1 MTLGILGGG
10 QLGRMLGFAAL
21 RMGLGVRFLVNEPA
35 DSVACFSDVTVAD
48 WNDPAVLRAF
58 ADGCDAVTV
67 ESEWAPADR
76 LAEAAPDVPVYPSPE
91 TLHLV
96 RHKGRQR
103 AAFAHLPQPEHVW
116 ARTLEEA
123 VEALDALGPA
133 VAKRL
138 EGSYDG
144 YGNATIQTADDLA
157 AAWARLATN
166 DGLLLEAFVPF
177 QAEIAVIVCQGDGD
191 GVAYP
196 VLTTVQ
202 RDHRCHAVYAPS
214 GFSAAVEQRATDL
227 AMACAVAVG
236 VRGLLAV
243 ELFVLEDGR
252 VLVNEVAPRPHNSG
266 HLTIEASTT
275 SQFENHARAVL
286 GLPLGD
292 PSLRVASACMVNVL
306 GRTDGPVPSNVLG
319 ATDTPAPPTTIAVH
333 LYGKRTSRIGRKMG
347 HVTATSLHPSPPYAA
362 AASAAESIRT

>member
-1 MTLGILGGG
+1 MLLGILGGG

-21 RMGLGVRFLVNEPA
+21 RMGLDVRFLVNEPS
-35 DSVACFSDVTVAD
+35 DSVACFADVRVAD
-48 WNDPAVLRAF
+48 WNDPGVLRAF

-67 ESEWAPADR
+67 ESEWAPADL
-76 LAEAAPDVPVYPSPE
+76 LADAAPGATVHPSPE

-103 AAFAHLPQPEHVW
+103 EAFAHLPQPDHVW
-116 ARTLEEA
+116 ARTLADAEAA
-123 VEALDALGPA
+123 VEALGLPL

-144 YGNATIQTADDLA
+144 YGNATVQSPGELAD
-157 AAWARLATN
+157 AWARLATD

-177 QAEIAVIVCQGDGD
+177 QAEIAAIVCQGNGD

-214 GFSAAVEQRATDL
+214 GFSTDIEQRATDL

-266 HLTIEASTT
+266 HLTIEASYT
-275 SQFENHARAVL
+275 SQFENHIRAVL

-306 GRTDGPVPSNVLG
+306 GRTNGPVPSNVLAAADG
-319 ATDTPAPPTTIAVH
+319 PISTVAVH
-333 LYGKRTSRIGRKMG
+333 LYGKRISRVGRKMG
-347 HVTATSLHPSPPYAA
+347 HVTATSMHPSPPYADA
-362 AASAAESIRT
+362 ADAADGLRL